1 MPLAHNDKELI
12 DLILD
17 LRSRHRL
24 KLPDAIIGATAIFR
38 EALLITN
45 DSHFADIKSVAV
57 QGC

>member
-1 MPLAHNDKELI
+1 MPLAHKDRELI

-24 KLPDAIIGATAIFR
+24 KLPDAIIGATAISR
-38 EALLITN
+38 NALLITN
-45 DSHFADIKSVAV
+45 DSHFANIKSLAV